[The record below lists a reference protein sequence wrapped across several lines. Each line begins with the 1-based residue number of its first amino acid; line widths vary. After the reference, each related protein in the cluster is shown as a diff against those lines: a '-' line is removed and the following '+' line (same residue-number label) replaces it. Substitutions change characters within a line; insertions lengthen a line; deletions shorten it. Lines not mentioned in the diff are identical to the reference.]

1 MTDDE
6 GTAWT
11 EFVHAGDK
19 VKVMIISINAE
30 TKKIA
35 LGLKESLFAEV
46 DEDEDDDE
54 EMPAGEDDEE
64 LEGSDDDE
72 EDDSEIQIG
81 ENDFDDDDDSEMEVR
96 RTSRVFEAQAD
107 QVS

>member
-46 DEDEDDDE
+46 DEEDDDDE
-54 EMPAGEDDEE
+54 EMAADEDDEE

-72 EDDSEIQIG
+72 EDDSEIQVG
-81 ENDFDDDDDSEMEVR
+81 EADFDDDSDDDDEMEVR
-96 RTSRVFEAQAD
+96 LSSGRCRNES
-107 QVS
+107 